1 MMINQK
7 TNYPN
12 YSRSLLFEIY
22 CYDDE
27 MTKKNFSP
35 RFNSLIYMKI
45 IFNKNG
51 FGNSLCKTKL
61 NIDKWLIINFCIL
74 SIYSSA
80 LNWKTEFVKYA
91 W

>member
-12 YSRSLLFEIY
+12 YSRLLLFEIY
-22 CYDDE
+22 CNDDE

-35 RFNSLIYMKI
+35 RFNFLIYMKI

-51 FGNSLCKTKL
+51 FGNLLSETKL
-61 NIDKWLIINFCIL
+61 NIDQ
-74 SIYSSA
+74 
-80 LNWKTEFVKYA
+80 
-91 W
+91 

>member
-22 CYDDE
+22 SYDDE

-45 IFNKNG
+45 IFNNNG
-51 FGNSLCKTKL
+51 FGNLPSETKL
-61 NIDKWLIINFCIL
+61 NIDQ
-74 SIYSSA
+74 
-80 LNWKTEFVKYA
+80 
-91 W
+91 

>member
-1 MMINQK
+1 MIKQK

-35 RFNSLIYMKI
+35 RFNSLIYMII
-45 IFNKNG
+45 IFYKNG
-51 FGNSLCKTKL
+51 FGNLLSETQL
-61 NIDKWLIINFCIL
+61 NIDQ
-74 SIYSSA
+74 
-80 LNWKTEFVKYA
+80 
-91 W
+91 